1 MLHFCFRTVD
11 LFLHQTILIW
21 RAASAHLLNHTTFQD
36 HLSMFFSSP
45 RALGLLS
52 NLLSQ
57 KMDVNQA
64 EFLRSKIPMFRRHQ
78 PWDSRTDLLIDEIF
92 DEFDERWPLCDK
104 VLPDFDVEKDA
115 PITNWQLWEVRQAYD
130 KFRVVST

>member
-1 MLHFCFRTVD
+1 
-11 LFLHQTILIW
+11 
-21 RAASAHLLNHTTFQD
+21 
-36 HLSMFFSSP
+36 MFFSSP
-45 RALGLLS
+45 RTLGLLS